1 MVPGVMPG
9 FPVNMCSVHEMRGM
23 FLCVIII
30 IYF

>member
-9 FPVNMCSVHEMRGM
+9 FAVNMCSVHEMRSM

-30 IYF
+30 YF